1 MLQNIVIENFAIID
15 QVTIDFDEGMTVL
28 TGETG
33 AGKSI
38 IIDALGLLA
47 GGRGSVDFIR
57 YGTKALKLRGIFYLP
72 DFSDAGRDFLKDQD
86 IPFEDDQLLITRALD
101 QKGRNTIKV
110 NGVPL
115 TVSLL
120 KELGDYLLEI
130 HGQNEH
136 QTLLDPKNHLDL
148 LDQYAGSRIA
158 QEQEAYAKD
167 YQNYRQAK
175 KAVKDFALNEQEVA
189 QRLDLLK
196 FQLNEIE
203 LAQLVPGEDEELSEE
218 RQKLQSYQNIVS
230 SLGQAL
236 NALSEGQGNAVDL
249 LSESSQALGQIEDLD
264 SDYKAY
270 YEQAQSAYYSVQ
282 ELAYSIRDN
291 LDSLSYD
298 PRRLDQIEERLA
310 TIDQLKHKYGKAI
323 ADILAYYQEAQKD
336 YQALQDRESHQEEL
350 EADFKQAKQAISKS
364 AKALHQKRLVV
375 AEELEQAI
383 EEQLADLYMKN
394 TRFAVDFKQR
404 KSFAASGAD
413 EVTFYIQTNPGE
425 PLRPLHK
432 IASGGELSRI
442 ILAIKAILQASRPTS
457 TVIFDEVDTGVSG
470 RVAQAIANKMF
481 EIALSAQVLCISH
494 LPQVVAM
501 ADHQLHISKVSHD
514 DQTKTQVSRL
524 NDQERVGEI
533 GHMTTGEVM
542 TEASRRAAQDQLKQ
556 AQAYRKQ
563 RRQDSNEN

>member
-72 DFSDAGRDFLKDQD
+72 DFSHAGRDFLKDQD
-86 IPFEDDQLLITRALD
+86 IPFEDDQLLITRTLD

-158 QEQEAYAKD
+158 QEKEAYERD

-310 TIDQLKHKYGKAI
+310 TIDQLKHKYGKSI
-323 ADILAYYQEAQKD
+323 ADILDYYQEAQKD

-350 EADFKQAKQAISKS
+350 EADFKQAKQAIAKS
-364 AKALHQKRLVV
+364 AKALHQNRLVV

-494 LPQVVAM
+494 LPQVAAM
-501 ADHQLHISKVSHD
+501 ADHQLHIAKVSHD
-514 DQTKTQVSRL
+514 DQTQTQVSRL

-556 AQAYRKQ
+556 AQDYRQQ
-563 RRQDSNEN
+563 RRQDIHED

>member
-218 RQKLQSYQNIVS
+218 RQKLQSYQNIAS

-494 LPQVVAM
+494 LPQVAAM

>member
-57 YGTKALKLRGIFYLP
+57 YGTKSLKLRGIFYLP
-72 DFSDAGRDFLKDQD
+72 DFSQAGRDFLKDQE
-86 IPFEDDQLLITRALD
+86 IPFEDDQLLITRTLD

-136 QTLLDPKNHLDL
+136 QSLLDPKNHLDL
-148 LDQYAGSRIA
+148 LDQYAGKRIV
-158 QEQEAYAKD
+158 QEKEDYEKD
-167 YQNYRQAK
+167 YQNYREAK
-175 KAVKDFALNEQEVA
+175 KAIKDFALNEQEVA

-203 LAQLVPGEDEELSEE
+203 LAQLVEGEDEELTEE
-218 RQKLQSYQNIVS
+218 RQKLQSYQNIVA

-236 NALSEGQGNAVDL
+236 NALSEGEGNAVDL

-291 LDSLSYD
+291 LDALSYD

-310 TIDQLKHKYGKAI
+310 TIDQLKHKYGKSI
-323 ADILAYYQEAQKD
+323 AEILAYYQEAQKD
-336 YQALQDRESHQEEL
+336 YQDLQDRENHQEEL
-350 EADFKQAKQAISKS
+350 EADFKQAKQAIAKS
-364 AKALHQKRLVV
+364 AKALHQKRLTV
-375 AEELEQAI
+375 AEELEAAI

-457 TVIFDEVDTGVSG
+457 TVVFDEVDTGVSG

-494 LPQVVAM
+494 LSQVAAM
-501 ADHQLHISKVSHD
+501 ADQQLHIAKVSD
-514 DQTKTQVSRL
+514 KDQTQTQVSRL
-524 NDQERVGEI
+524 NEEERIGEI
-533 GHMTTGEVM
+533 GHMTTGEIM

-556 AQAYRKQ
+556 AQDYRQQ
-563 RRQDSNEN
+563 RRQDIHED

>member
-72 DFSDAGRDFLKDQD
+72 DFSAAGRDFLEEQG
-86 IPFEDDQLLITRALD
+86 IPFDDDQLLISRTLD
-101 QKGRNTIKV
+101 QKGRNTIKI

-115 TVSLL
+115 TVALL

-136 QTLLDPKNHLDL
+136 QSLLDPKNHLDL
-148 LDQYAGSRIA
+148 LDQYAGNRIA
-158 QEQEAYAKD
+158 QEREAYDKD
-167 YQNYRQAK
+167 YQTYRQAK

-196 FQLNEIE
+196 FQLNEID
-203 LAQLVPGEDEELSEE
+203 LAQLVEGEDEELKEE

-230 SLGQAL
+230 SLGQSL

-249 LSESSQALGQIEDLD
+249 LSEASQALGQIENLD

-270 YEQAQSAYYSVQ
+270 YEQAQSAYYSIQ

-291 LDSLSYD
+291 LDAMSYD
-298 PRRLDQIEERLA
+298 PKRLDQIEDRLA
-310 TIDQLKHKYGKAI
+310 TIDQLKHKYGKSI
-323 ADILAYYQEAQKD
+323 SEILAYYQKSQKD

-350 EADFKQAKQAISKS
+350 EAAFKRAKQAIAKS
-364 AKALHQKRLVV
+364 AKALHQKRLKV
-375 AEELEQAI
+375 AKELESAI
-383 EEQLADLYMKN
+383 EEQLADLYMQN
-394 TRFAVDFKQR
+394 TRFAVQFDQR

-413 EVTFYIQTNPGE
+413 DVTFYIQTNPGE

-457 TVIFDEVDTGVSG
+457 TVVFDEVDTGVSG

-494 LPQVVAM
+494 LPQVAAM
-501 ADHQLHISKVSHD
+501 ADQQLHIAKVSRD

-524 NDQERVGEI
+524 SEEERIGEI

-542 TEASRRAAQDQLKQ
+542 TESSRQAAQDQLTQ

-563 RRQDSNEN
+563 RRQDHEED

>member
-494 LPQVVAM
+494 LTQVAAM